1 MTVVGIIP
9 ARYDSTRFPG
19 KVLVPIHGYPMVHHV
34 YRRSSACKQLDDLII
49 ATDSEL
55 VAETCANLGDKVV
68 LTHSEHASGTDRV
81 AEVARA
87 VEADIVINIQGDEP
101 MLDSVV
107 IDQLV
112 ALMRSEPHLMMGT
125 VGSRAIPSEEYDD
138 PHVVKV
144 IERDGL
150 AIGFYRTLPV
160 AHPEGEVLKH
170 VGLYAYRARFLQEF
184 SDHPP
189 TPLEREHHLEQLR
202 ALSMGVAVGVLPTDY
217 QSLAVD
223 TPEGLKRVLGAWHE

>member
-1 MTVVGIIP
+1 MTVIGIIP

-34 YRRSSACKQLDDLII
+34 YRRSTACKHLDDVII

-68 LTHSEHASGTDRV
+68 LTHSGHASGTDRV
-81 AEVARA
+81 AEVARG
-87 VEADIVINIQGDEP
+87 VEADIVVNIQGDEP

-112 ALMRSEPHLMMGT
+112 VMMRSDPQLMMGT
-125 VGSRAIPSEEYDD
+125 VGSRAMPSEEYDD
-138 PHVVKV
+138 PNVVKV

-150 AIGFYRTLPV
+150 AVGFYRTLPV
-160 AHPEGEVLKH
+160 THPEGELLKH
-170 VGLYAYRARFLQEF
+170 VGLYAYRARFLHEF

-202 ALSMGVAVGVLPTDY
+202 ALSMGVAVGVLKTDY
-217 QSLAVD
+217 LSLAVD
-223 TPEGLKRVLGAWHE
+223 TPEGLKRVLGAWHG